1 MKKFKLY
8 LIGRHNLCLS
18 SFDIDNTTPQNGYGT
33 YNESLSQSEND
44 QYQLTFSMAQYVG
57 FQQNYN
63 YYLDLLPI
71 GAQLRLVRDDS
82 SWINFIITERS
93 PQFLSGNL
101 IYAFTA
107 QDEVSFLWAK
117 RGIGYSY
124 SSFDE
129 DGGTLHTIDF
139 YGNRILRD
147 NGLSGWHC
155 VSKLSA
161 ITGKP
166 ISFEIESSNVYNALI
181 ELANTVNAKI
191 KINYYTHIIS
201 FYDKQSKRFSGYRLY
216 PEKNLKSLSM
226 TNSGNELTTVLKCSG
241 GEDKYGAAISIV
253 PAIPD
258 CVMNWLNKYRN
269 QSCKIGSLTVSN
281 SLFVSE
287 RLILGEASDIGN
299 WESADSFKD
308 NWYILIRD
316 YILNHEEEGLF
327 TTEKDTK
334 EREQEIKELNNFT
347 AVATEVP
354 YLSQYLVDFSYFK
367 NTNQLTES
375 ELEDIK
381 KIFNVEMRKNNIDY
395 KNTTSLYYRT
405 EYQILSIMEEI
416 WAVGEQYEALWMEY
430 NSDYKNKNLNDYSV
444 QANELKKKMEDI
456 FLRNDKELIRL
467 CNVMYGNL
475 KDFELLNK
483 YSKAAKENTNL
494 ALQVQEKMKKLQKKI
509 QDLKDKGIEE
519 TSYEIMTLKS
529 EYALIKKQFATY
541 LTLSFSWSPN
551 KDLDENYI
559 FSDFRV
565 SGLNDLIYNTF
576 KEVLRK
582 TTNTISYDKGLEQ
595 KLAEFKA
602 IDDTLW
608 TELLNKYGNYFYEN
622 SYENADELD
631 SVSLYNQA
639 VSYFYDINKPTANYN
654 LQVLDLSA
662 LDLVGMP
669 DLDVGNT
676 IQVCDKRLRS
686 SADCTLIKD
695 NLIITGLKFDL
706 RKPSSVSVD
715 VEHYVPYQRILSKLI
730 KTVST
735 K

>member
-1 MKKFKLY
+1 M
-8 LIGRHNLCLS
+8 CLS
-18 SFDIDNTTPQNGYGT
+18 SFDVDNITPQNGYGA

-57 FQQNYN
+57 FKQNYN

-71 GAQLRLVRDDS
+71 GARLRLVRDEN
-82 SWINFIITERS
+82 SWINLIITERS
-93 PQFLSGNL
+93 PQFYAGNI

-107 QDEVSFLWAK
+107 QDEISFLWAK

-147 NGLSGWHC
+147 NGLSGWRC

-161 ITGKP
+161 ATSKP

-181 ELANTVNAKI
+181 ELANSVNAKL
-191 KINYYTHIIS
+191 KVNYYTHTLS

-241 GEDKYGAAISIV
+241 GEDEYGAAISIV

-258 CVMNWLNKYRN
+258 CVMNWFNEFRAKE
-269 QSCKIGSLTVSN
+269 CKVDILVVSDD
-281 SLFVSE
+281 
-287 RLILGEASDIGN
+287 LIIQENLVIQGDKDIGN
-299 WESADSFKD
+299 WSSAKSFDSD
-308 NWYILIRD
+308 WYILIRN
-316 YILNHEEEGLF
+316 YILNNNRLT
-327 TTEKDTK
+327 TTEDTP
-334 EREQEIKELNNFT
+334 EREQEIKELNDFI

-354 YLSQYLVDFSYFK
+354 YLSQYLVDFSYFR

-375 ELEDIK
+375 ELENIN
-381 KIFNVEMRKNNIDY
+381 KIFNVKMRKNNIDY
-395 KNTTSLYYRT
+395 KNITSLYYRT

-430 NSDYKNKNLNDYSV
+430 NSDYNNKNLNDYNI
-444 QANELKKKMEDI
+444 QANKLSKKMEDI
-456 FLRNDKELIRL
+456 FLRNNKELIRL
-467 CNVMYGNL
+467 CNTMYGVL
-475 KDFELLNK
+475 KVEGSWNFELLNK
-483 YSKAAKENTNL
+483 YNQAFAENTKL
-494 ALQVQEKMKKLQKKI
+494 ASQMQEKMKDLQEKI
-509 QDLKDKGIEE
+509 QELKNKEVEE
-519 TSYEIMTLKS
+519 TNYEIMTLES
-529 EYALIKKQFATY
+529 EYALAKKQFATY
-541 LTLSFSWSPN
+541 LSLSFSWSPN
-551 KDLDENYI
+551 KDLDENYTLSS
-559 FSDFRV
+559 FKV
-565 SGLNDLIYNTF
+565 SGLNYLIYSTF
-576 KEVLRK
+576 IKVLTE
-582 TTNTISYDKGLEQ
+582 TTNIVSYDKGLEQ

-602 IDDTLW
+602 TDDALW
-608 TELLNKYGNYFYEN
+608 AELLNEYGSCFYEN

-676 IQVCDKRLRS
+676 IQVCDKRLHS
-686 SADCTLIKD
+686 PVDYTLIKD

-730 KTVST
+730 KTVSA

>member
-18 SFDIDNTTPQNGYGT
+18 SFDIDNTMPQNGYGT

-71 GAQLRLVRDDS
+71 GTQLRLVRDDS

-107 QDEVSFLWAK
+107 QDEVSFLWTK
-117 RGIGYSY
+117 RGVGYSY

-129 DGGTLHTIDF
+129 DGGILHTIDF

-191 KINYYTHIIS
+191 KINYYTHIVS

-241 GEDKYGAAISIV
+241 GEDEYGAAINIV

-258 CVMNWLNKYRN
+258 CVMNWLNKYHN
-269 QSCKIGSLTVSN
+269 QSCKIGSFTVSN

-299 WESADSFKD
+299 WKSADSFKD

-316 YILNHEEEGLF
+316 YILNHEEEGLL

-375 ELEDIK
+375 ELEDIE

-405 EYQILSIMEEI
+405 EYQILSIMEEV
-416 WAVGEQYEALWMEY
+416 WAIGEQYEALWMEY
-430 NSDYKNKNLNDYSV
+430 NSDYKNKNLSDYSV
-444 QANELKKKMEDI
+444 QANELKKKMNDI

-483 YSKAAKENTNL
+483 YYKAAKENTNL
-494 ALQVQEKMKKLQKKI
+494 ALQAQEKMKKLQKKI

-541 LTLSFSWSPN
+541 LTLSLSWSPN
-551 KDLDENYI
+551 KDLDENYT

-582 TTNTISYDKGLEQ
+582 TTNIVSYDKGLEQ
-595 KLAEFKA
+595 KLAEFKST
-602 IDDTLW
+602 DETLW

-622 SYENADELD
+622 SYENTDELD

-686 SADCTLIKD
+686 SADYTLIKD

-706 RKPSSVSVD
+706 RKPLSVSVD
-715 VEHYVPYQRILSKLI
+715 VEHYIPYQRILSKLI